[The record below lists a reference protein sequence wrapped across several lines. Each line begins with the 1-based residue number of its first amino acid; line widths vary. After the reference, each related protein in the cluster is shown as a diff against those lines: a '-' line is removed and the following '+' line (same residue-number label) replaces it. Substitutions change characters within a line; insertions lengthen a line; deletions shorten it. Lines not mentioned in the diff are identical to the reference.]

1 MQSLN
6 SYEAKFMSPR
16 ACRNIF
22 IDISVTEHRDNISVL
37 KPQFQNLFNSLNF
50 RTDRRQQ
57 LTFFFFIYHSSFL
70 RACCREKPFTKGCS
84 IYQEEV
90 CCFFWAIASIF
101 QAYGIQM
108 PLWKQRSLSWG
119 RHTHTPHKNRLTSQ
133 NQLWFGMQVLSYR
146 CCRARGAPQMCLL

>member
-1 MQSLN
+1 MRQNLHHLGHTGIFSLILVWLN
-6 SYEAKFMSPR
+6 
-16 ACRNIF
+16 N
-22 IDISVTEHRDNISVL
+22 RDNISVL
-37 KPQFQNLFNSLNF
+37 KPQFQNLFKSLNF
-50 RTDRRQQ
+50 RTDCRQQ
-57 LTFFFFIYHSSFL
+57 LTCCCVLVFFCYHSSFL
-70 RACCREKPFTKGCS
+70 RTCCREKPFTKKGCS

-90 CCFFWAIASIF
+90 HCFFWVIASIF

-108 PLWKQRSLSWG
+108 PLWKQCSLSWG